1 MKPNPV
7 FIGIDIAKMHLDIAV
22 TPGDQH
28 FTMPNTDAG
37 VKKLVRRLQA
47 LKPQIILLEASG
59 GYEYLMVAALREA
72 ALPACFINPLQV
84 RQFARS
90 LGITAKTDRLDA
102 RVLALFAEKIRPQPR
117 PLPTA
122 RQQELKQLMRR
133 LRQLKGVVQAE
144 RHRLNTCHSTRVKQ
158 SHHNLIQAGLAELQA
173 IEQQIQDFINQHPLW
188 LEKDQLLQSVPGVG
202 PQTSFSLIAWVPEL
216 GALNRKEI
224 AKLVGVAPINRDS
237 GAWRGRRT
245 IGGGRGQ
252 VRRVL
257 YMATLRGVSLNPV
270 LKPLYQRLIQQGK
283 AKKLAL
289 VACMRKLLTILNAMM
304 KNLQPWQPQAS
315 IAT

>member
-1 MKPNPV
+1 MDAQPV
-7 FIGIDIAKMHLDIAV
+7 FVGIDIAKLSLDIAV

-28 FTMPNTDAG
+28 FTVPNTDPG
-37 VKKLVRRLQA
+37 VKKLVRRLKA

-59 GYEYLMVAALREA
+59 GYEFLLLAALRDA
-72 ALPACFINPLQV
+72 MLPACFINPLQV

-102 RVLALFAEKIRPQPR
+102 LVLALFAEKIRPEPR

-122 RQQELKQLMRR
+122 QQQELKQLMRR
-133 LRQLKGVVQAE
+133 LRQLQGVVQAE
-144 RHRLNTCHSTRVKQ
+144 RNRLKTCHSTRVQQ
-158 SHHNLIQAGLAELQA
+158 SHQNLIQTGLAELKA
-173 IEQQIQDFINQHPLW
+173 MEEQIQDFIKQHPLW
-188 LEKDQLLQSVPGVG
+188 LEKDRVLTSAPGVG

-224 AKLVGVAPINRDS
+224 AKLVGVAPFNRDS
-237 GAWRGRRT
+237 GQWRGRRT

-257 YMATLRGVSLNPV
+257 YMATLRGVTINPV
-270 LKPLYQRLIQQGK
+270 LKAFYQRLVQQGK

-315 IAT
+315 LAT

>member
-7 FIGIDIAKMHLDIAV
+7 SIGIDIAKMHLDIAV

-252 VRRVL
+252 VRR
-257 YMATLRGVSLNPV
+257 SCIWP
-270 LKPLYQRLIQQGK
+270 P
-283 AKKLAL
+283 
-289 VACMRKLLTILNAMM
+289 
-304 KNLQPWQPQAS
+304 
-315 IAT
+315 